1 MQLTGELIIQLGFWL
16 TWLIVPVVYE
26 LIPTV
31 FGLLRLAFMERAPL
45 EKPKK
50 LMPISLIVPTYN
62 AAGTLYRCIESVEH
76 SSYPAKLIRII
87 VADNQSTDDTFAEF
101 HRAQSA
107 FTDLRMQW
115 LATKRGK
122 AQALNAAIY
131 NTNGMYVI
139 NIDSDGVLHPDAL
152 LNMVKTFENNP
163 QIDALTGTVLTQHQQ
178 IASGHHF
185 WLRLLQKNEY
195 FEYVQAFL
203 TGRTIESVNNQL
215 FTMAGAFS
223 AFRRVSLL
231 QTHLYDTKTIGED
244 IDMTFQIRYELNG
257 RVEVCPNALFY
268 VEPAG
273 SLDGLYTQRQRWQR
287 GEIFTIRKFMQDN
300 VGLSQ
305 IFKNFVVRRLIID
318 HTVLFLRM
326 IWLFAFVV
334 LIPFGYSVHLV
345 AMSFFLL
352 YILYVG
358 IDLLNFGSACVY
370 LRTFRTDWHF
380 YLRNWW
386 VVFTLP
392 GFFLLISFIQ
402 MVGIVNTMT
411 QPAQWQAE
419 DYHAEWQTIKQ
430 IVRHDLKEVNKK
442 DEE

>member
-1 MQLTGELIIQLGFWL
+1 
-16 TWLIVPVVYE
+16 
-26 LIPTV
+26 
-31 FGLLRLAFMERAPL
+31 
-45 EKPKK
+45 
-50 LMPISLIVPTYN
+50 
-62 AAGTLYRCIESVEH
+62 
-76 SSYPAKLIRII
+76 
-87 VADNQSTDDTFAEF
+87 
-101 HRAQSA
+101 
-107 FTDLRMQW
+107 
-115 LATKRGK
+115 
-122 AQALNAAIY
+122 
-131 NTNGMYVI
+131 
-139 NIDSDGVLHPDAL
+139 
-152 LNMVKTFENNP
+152 
-163 QIDALTGTVLTQHQQ
+163 
-178 IASGHHF
+178 
-185 WLRLLQKNEY
+185 
-195 FEYVQAFL
+195 
-203 TGRTIESVNNQL
+203 
-215 FTMAGAFS
+215 
-223 AFRRVSLL
+223 
-231 QTHLYDTKTIGED
+231 
-244 IDMTFQIRYELNG
+244 MTFHIRYELNG

-430 IVRHDLKEVNKK
+430 IVRHDLKEVTKK